1 MGELIDQ
8 MRFFDDKDLADEI
21 NLTKEEI
28 EYLYLFEW
36 RVLCDNG
43 LRQIS
48 GGYSKVTIWG
58 GDEEIL
64 NIEVEA
70 GYDDTGGGSSRD
82 TWQVKYNRLTNQIEE
97 A

>member
-1 MGELIDQ
+1 MGELINQ

-21 NLTKEEI
+21 NLTQKEL
-28 EYLYLFEW
+28 EYLDAFEW

-43 LRQIS
+43 LRKTN

-82 TWQVKYNRLTNQIEE
+82 TWQVKYNRFTKQIEE